1 MTWQMQETAEELTGS
16 HLLRNPLPL
25 LRTNEGPRGGVS
37 LLLFD
42 TAVVIA

>member
-1 MTWQMQETAEELTGS
+1 MTWHRQQTEVELTGS
-16 HLLRNPLPL
+16 HLLRNPIPQ
-25 LRTNEGPRGGVS
+25 LRTNEGARGGVS